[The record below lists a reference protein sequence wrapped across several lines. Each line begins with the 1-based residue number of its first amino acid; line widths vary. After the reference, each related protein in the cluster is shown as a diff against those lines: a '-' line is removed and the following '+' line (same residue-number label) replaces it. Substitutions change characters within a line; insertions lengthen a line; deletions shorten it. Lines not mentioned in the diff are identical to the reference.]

1 MASIKKIE
9 RTTSESKK
17 ISSTVGLDLFIKIEN
32 EAKKRNMKISE
43 FVRKVLSDYFNQDKT
58 ERDNQIIKLEKFT
71 STDSQTYDIE
81 KSEVIDIEKSEVI
94 DIDSHKLKKIAD
106 KFNENLDTS
115 EKEETEAEFRRLLRA
130 KKRKEN
136 KYNGSS

>member
-1 MASIKKIE
+1 
-9 RTTSESKK
+9 
-17 ISSTVGLDLFIKIEN
+17 
-32 EAKKRNMKISE
+32 MKISE

-81 KSEVIDIEKSEVI
+81 KSEVIDI
-94 DIDSHKLKKIAD
+94 DSHKLKKIAD

-130 KKRKEN
+130 KKRKEKVN

>member
-81 KSEVIDIEKSEVI
+81 KSEVIDI
-94 DIDSHKLKKIAD
+94 DSHKLKKIAD